1 MPPAT
6 STRPGQPISVLD
18 SSSIF
23 ADIVPTLERLRS
35 AVRVALD
42 TRPKARIGAR
52 ACAREFGFDK
62 SIGWKVFQIGY
73 TEDFVSVLSAMP
85 GARGWEIVLGK
96 FAAAG
101 VAERTV
107 SELRVI
113 LAELEKQLAGRR
125 IDRSTLSG
133 MAAASVE
140 SDDSRRQILR
150 IRRQASD
157 AMAVIYGVYARA
169 RVGAYICMPSRTPGA
184 GTGMVDL
191 AACTVIEGL
200 ERRRPGAPWM
210 LFDPIWSY
218 DGTGSRIRPSGGGL
232 AEGGGVLIP
241 ELSSPGISRDEIA
254 ARDDRPSSY
263 EFLTRAPQRQGPLNV
278 CFGEYAE
285 AVGPAFKQGA
295 EKVAELSLPLSVPTP
310 TSVLDVLMHR
320 DLPRTGDL
328 HAELY
333 ASGVAVGANPRSRDR
348 LRLPLEA
355 RVGTPASLHIADIGP
370 EANESYAEACRR
382 GAARFGF
389 DLSEFECHRVVVPHP
404 PVPCTVTMWWELA
417 AV

>member
-1 MPPAT
+1 MSPAT
-6 STRPGQPISVLD
+6 STRPVRPISVLETP
-18 SSSIF
+18 SIF
-23 ADIVPTLERLRS
+23 ADIAPTLERLRS
-35 AVRVALD
+35 AVRIALD
-42 TRPKARIGAR
+42 TRPKARVGAR

-62 SIGWKVFQIGY
+62 SIGWKIFQIGY
-73 TEDFVSVLSAMP
+73 TDDFVSVLSAMP
-85 GARGWEIVLGK
+85 GARGWEIVLAK

-101 VAERTV
+101 VHESTV
-107 SELRVI
+107 TELRAV
-113 LAELEKQLAGRR
+113 LGLLEKQLAGRR

-150 IRRQASD
+150 IRKQASD
-157 AMAVIYGVYARA
+157 AMAVIYGVHARA
-169 RVGAYICMPSRTPGA
+169 RVGAYLCMPSRSAVSGA
-184 GTGMVDL
+184 GMVDI

-218 DGTGSRIRPSGGGL
+218 DGSGNRIRSVGGGL

-241 ELSSPGISRDEIA
+241 ELSSPMISSEEIA
-254 ARDDRPSSY
+254 ERDDRPSSF
-263 EFLTRAPQRQGPLNV
+263 EFRTRDPQREGPLNV

-285 AVGPAFKQGA
+285 AVGPACKQGA
-295 EKVAELSLPLSVPTP
+295 EKMAEFSLPLSVPTP
-310 TSVLDVLMHR
+310 TAVLDILMHR
-320 DLPRTGDL
+320 ELPRTGDL
-328 HAELY
+328 QAELY
-333 ASGVAVGANPRSRDR
+333 ASGVAVSANPRSRDR

-355 RVGTPASLHIADIGP
+355 RVGAPASIHVADLGP
-370 EANESYAEACRR
+370 EANASYIEACRR

-404 PVPCTVTMWWELA
+404 PVPCTVTMWWELGQS
-417 AV
+417 

>member
-1 MPPAT
+1 M
-6 STRPGQPISVLD
+6 VLD

-23 ADIVPTLERLRS
+23 ADIAPTLDRLRA
-35 AVRVALD
+35 AVRTALD
-42 TRPKARIGAR
+42 TRPKARVGAR

-73 TEDFVSVLSAMP
+73 AADFVAVLSAMP
-85 GARGWEIVLGK
+85 GARGWEIVIAK
-96 FAAAG
+96 FAAVG
-101 VAERTV
+101 VSGTV
-107 SELRVI
+107 IDELRTA
-113 LAELEKQLAGRR
+113 LHELESQLAGRR

-150 IRRQASD
+150 IRKQASD

-169 RVGAYICMPSRTPGA
+169 RIGAYLCMPSRTE
-184 GTGMVDL
+184 GMVDL

-200 ERRRPGAPWM
+200 ERRRPGAPWSI
-210 LFDPIWSY
+210 FDPIWSY
-218 DGTGSRIRPSGGGL
+218 DSTGARIGVKGGSL
-232 AEGGGVLIP
+232 AASASASALLAD
-241 ELSSPGISRDEIA
+241 LSSPGISRDEIA
-254 ARDDRPSSY
+254 ARDDRAASY
-263 EFLTRAPQRQGPLNV
+263 EFRSRSVTRKGPLDV

-295 EKVAELSLPLSVPTP
+295 EKVCELSLPLTVPTP
-310 TSVLDVLMHR
+310 IGVLDILVHR

-328 HAELY
+328 QAELY
-333 ASGVAVGANPRSRDR
+333 ATGNALAGMPRLRDR

-355 RVGTPASLHIADIGP
+355 RVGNPASLHLADIGAS
-370 EANESYAEACRR
+370 ANEAYAEACRR

-389 DLSEFECHRVVVPHP
+389 DLDDFELHRVVVPHP
-404 PVPCTVTMWWELA
+404 PVPCTLTMWWELA
-417 AV
+417 SRG